1 MYPEDPRPLI
11 VEVNCV
17 VETYPIVPSPWIVE
31 VILLCETAA
40 ATVET

>member
-1 MYPEDPRPLI
+1 MYPEVPSPLT

-17 VETYPIVPSPWIVE
+17 VETYPIDPSPWIVE